1 MEELRGRRVLIT
13 GASRGIG
20 AASARAFAEAG
31 AKLALGARD
40 ERTLGALAD
49 ELRERGA
56 DVVTRRCDVADAA
69 AVAALVDA
77 CVDAF
82 GGLDVLVNNA
92 GLIEPI
98 GQLAETDPAEWGQA
112 VDVNLKGVYH
122 GLRYGL
128 PAMLAGGGGVV
139 VNLSSGAATFTLDG
153 WSAYCATKA
162 AVLML
167 TRCTQAEYGDRGIR
181 VVGLSPG
188 TVATDMQAT
197 IKESGVNA
205 VSQLDWS
212 VHIPSE
218 WAGRAVAWLATDD
231 AADLAG
237 VDFSL
242 TDEAGRRRVGL
253 PAPKG

>member
-1 MEELRGRRVLIT
+1 
-13 GASRGIG
+13 
-20 AASARAFAEAG
+20 
-31 AKLALGARD
+31 
-40 ERTLGALAD
+40 
-49 ELRERGA
+49 
-56 DVVTRRCDVADAA
+56 
-69 AVAALVDA
+69 VDA

-197 IKESGVNA
+197 IKESGVNP

>member
-20 AASARAFAEAG
+20 AATARCYAEAG

-40 ERTLGALAD
+40 LETLDALAA
-49 ELRERGA
+49 ELRDAGA
-56 DVVTRRCDVADAA
+56 EVITRRCDVADPA

-92 GLIEPI
+92 GLVEPI
-98 GQLAETDPAEWGQA
+98 GDLADTDPDAWGRA

-122 GLRYGL
+122 GLRYGI

-139 VNLSSGAATFTLDG
+139 VNISSGAATFTLDG

-167 TRCTQAEYGDRGIR
+167 TRCTQAEYGERGIR

-197 IKESGVNA
+197 IKESGVNP

-212 VHIPSE
+212 VHIPPE
-218 WAGRAVAWLATDD
+218 WAGKAVAWLSTEA

-253 PAPKG
+253 PSPKG